1 MIRLKKNDP
10 AQNGTNNAKNA
21 KRKAAVLALAAACL
35 LIGLAF
41 FTDNSIAYFTTSA
54 VARNVITAGT
64 IQVDLVEKDAAGN
77 AFQNPVN
84 VVPGAEIEK
93 VVTVENTGSNPCWV
107 RIGVEKS
114 VELAEGVSGE
124 ADLSLISIDFNT
136 DDWTEKDGWFY
147 YNNALESGE
156 TTEALFTAVTFSKD
170 MGNLYQSSVATVL
183 VKTQVVQAQNNG
195 SSAMDAAGWPADG
208 EGGGIG

>member
-1 MIRLKKNDP
+1 MKRFEFKNVKTRISLLVVS
-10 AQNGTNNAKNA
+10 AAILCIALMTNS
-21 KRKAAVLALAAACL
+21 
-35 LIGLAF
+35 
-41 FTDNSIAYFTTSA
+41 TIAYFTTSA

-156 TTEALFTAVTFSKD
+156 TTEALFTAVTFSED

-195 SSAMDAAGWPADG
+195 SSVMDAAGWPADG